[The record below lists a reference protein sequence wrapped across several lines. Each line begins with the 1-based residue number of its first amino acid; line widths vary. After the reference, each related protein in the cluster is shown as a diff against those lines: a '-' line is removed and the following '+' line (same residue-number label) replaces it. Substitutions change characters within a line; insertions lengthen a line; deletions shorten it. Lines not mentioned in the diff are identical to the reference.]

1 MKSIRVTSGTAKNT
15 KLNTPQTEG
24 FRAVQDIVKQSIFS
38 ILGDKVEDAVCLD
51 LYAGSGSLGIEALS
65 RGAKWCDF
73 VDKDH
78 EAKKVILENLV
89 RCKFENNYEVFNK
102 NAVKFVEKTVGK
114 GKNEINTKKVET
126 RDEPSKTYDLV
137 FLDPFYENTSHKHLI
152 KLLESTLTKAGLI
165 IFFHG
170 EKLDMK
176 KLLTDTKLKIITQ
189 RKFGKSYFDILA
201 R

>member
-1 MKSIRVTSGTAKNT
+1 MKPIRVTSGTAKNT

-38 ILGDKVEDAVCLD
+38 ILGDKVENAVCLD

-78 EAKKVILENLV
+78 EAKKVILENLA

-102 NAVKFVEKTVGK
+102 NSVKFAEKIAGK
-114 GKNEINTKKVET
+114 SKNEMNVKEREAKNEPAKK
-126 RDEPSKTYDLV
+126 YDLV

-152 KLLESTLTKAGLI
+152 KLLESILVDGGFT
-165 IFFHG
+165 IFLHG

-189 RKFGKSYFDILA
+189 RKFGKSYFDILTL
-201 R
+201 